1 MSILGEL
8 PDWDAPS
15 NKIIEPD
22 ITKKTSGWNPGE
34 RPPAYYFNWMWNMV
48 SNALETLSNHLHDDR
63 YSKKDHTHS
72 VTEVSGKIDN
82 AAYADNADKLDGRDA
97 SDFASSSH
105 SHPYSPENHTHDGR
119 YYKKSEIDSKIQQSV
134 ASNEDLVESIYPVGS
149 IYINATNNT
158 NPGTLLGFGT
168 WERFGE
174 GRVLVSQ
181 DSTDSDF
188 NGIGETGGEK
198 EHQLTES
205 EMPSH
210 NHNYTRVSGGYGG
223 GGLNV
228 DGSTST
234 VPTSLAGGDQPH
246 NNLQPYIT
254 VYMWKRIS

>member
-34 RPPAYYFNWMWNMV
+34 RPPAYYFNWFWTRV
-48 SNALETLSNHLHDDR
+48 SNALKILDAHNHDSL
-63 YSKKDHTHS
+63 
-72 VTEVSGKIDN
+72 
-82 AAYADNADKLDGRDA
+82 
-97 SDFASSSH
+97 
-105 SHPYSPENHTHDGR
+105 

-134 ASNEDLVESIYPVGS
+134 ASNEDLVESMYPIGS

-181 DSTDSDF
+181 DSTDADF
-188 NGIGETGGEK
+188 DAIGETGGEK
-198 EHQLTES
+198 THQLTES

-234 VPTSLAGGDQPH
+234 VPTSLAGGDSPH

-254 VYMWKRIS
+254 VYMWVRIS